1 MYLALIYYPAIE
13 HQGFHEFRNKYEPYA
28 SLLPAHLPFIFPLEE
43 SFGLE
48 KLKAHIAEVLKHW
61 KAFDMHF
68 CKLEKT
74 WDHWLFL
81 GAEEGNDK
89 AIALHDEL
97 YQGPLKPYLREDLP
111 YTPHIGL
118 GLFSEENYD
127 FHNPTSELT
136 LDKDRYAKA
145 RKEFESLEFEL
156 WCSIDQLTLVRV
168 NDAFSDCE
176 DIFSF
181 KLNNN

>member
-1 MYLALIYYPAIE
+1 MFLALNYYPTIE
-13 HQGFHEFRNKYEPYA
+13 HQGFHDFRNKYEPYA
-28 SLLPAHLPFIFPLEE
+28 SLLPAHLTFVFPLEE

-48 KLKAHIAEVLKHW
+48 KFKAHVVNVLEQW
-61 KAFDMHF
+61 QPFDMHF

-111 YTPHIGL
+111 YNPHIAL
-118 GLFSEENYD
+118 GLFSEENWD
-127 FHNPTSELT
+127 FYNPTAELT
-136 LDKDRYAKA
+136 LDKYRYDKA
-145 RKEFESLEFEL
+145 RKEFESLDFEL
-156 WCSIDQLTLVRV
+156 WFLVDQLTLVRV
-168 NDAFSDCE
+168 NESFTECE
-176 DIFSF
+176 DIFAF
-181 KLNNN
+181 KLN

>member
-1 MYLALIYYPAIE
+1 MYLALNYYPVIE
-13 HQGFHEFRNKYEPYA
+13 HQGFLDFREKYEPYA
-28 SLLPAHLPFIFPLEE
+28 SLLPAHLTFIFPLEE
-43 SFGLE
+43 SFGLANF
-48 KLKAHIAEVLKHW
+48 KAHIVKVLEHW
-61 KAFDMHF
+61 QPFDMHF

-111 YTPHIGL
+111 YTPHIAL
-118 GLFSEENYD
+118 GLFSEESWD
-127 FHNPTSELT
+127 FHNPTAQLT
-136 LDKDRYAKA
+136 LDKDKYDKA
-145 RKEFESLEFEL
+145 RREFESLEFEL
-156 WCSIDQLTLVRV
+156 WFMVDQLTLVRL
-168 NDAFSDCE
+168 NDTFTKCD

-181 KLNNN
+181 RLN